1 MYYNVRIGELLHPLG
16 AKRVEKY
23 SLDFRARSNTF
34 FEVNFIS
41 KFLKNAVAKTIK
53 LFKNRPNILN

>member
-1 MYYNVRIGELLHPLG
+1 MRSPG

-23 SLDFRARSNTF
+23 SLDFNTF

-53 LFKNRPNILN
+53 LFKNRLNILVLFFSSNKSS

>member
-1 MYYNVRIGELLHPLG
+1 MHPFG
-16 AKRVEKY
+16 AKCVEKY
-23 SLDFRARSNTF
+23 SLDFNTF

-53 LFKNRPNILN
+53 LFKNRLNILVLFFSSNKSS

>member
-1 MYYNVRIGELLHPLG
+1 MHPLG

-23 SLDFRARSNTF
+23 SLDFRARFNTF

-41 KFLKNAVAKTIK
+41 KFLKNAGAKTIK